1 MVIKMKKQKR
11 LLFAHSIFVLAIT
24 IIFSLIILKEKK
36 NTIMIPK
43 VEKEFQ
49 SYLQTNYKEIISTL
63 EMNKITFQNNKF
75 QAKITSKENKHHC
88 FYLYYTNREVKN
100 TYQKDYIEGNQLL
113 KHIKKNLEKEIK
125 EKTNDSSS
133 VTILSPL
140 NQYTDTVREQIISE
154 NNLLQLKFYSIEKEI
169 DIKNWNAKEIS
180 DTISLFINNYEKN
193 GIHPKYYEITIT
205 NQKNII
211 EAIKISNITE
221 KFIKNTNKE
230 QIIDAILKD
239 NDNDLLKDNKIT
251 YQYLN

>member
-1 MVIKMKKQKR
+1 MKKQKR
-11 LLFAHSIFVLAIT
+11 LLFAHSIFVLTIT

-36 NTIMIPK
+36 NTIMAPK

-49 SYLQTNYKEIISTL
+49 TYLQTNYKEILNSL
-63 EMNKITFQNNKF
+63 EMKKTTYQDNRF
-75 QAKITSKENKHHC
+75 QAKIASKENKHHF
-88 FYLYYTNREVKN
+88 FYLYYTNHKVKN

-133 VTILSPL
+133 VIILAPL

-180 DTISLFINNYEKN
+180 DTISLFINNYEQN

-221 KFIKNTNKE
+221 KFINNTNKE

-239 NDNDLLKDNKIT
+239 TNNDLIKENKIT